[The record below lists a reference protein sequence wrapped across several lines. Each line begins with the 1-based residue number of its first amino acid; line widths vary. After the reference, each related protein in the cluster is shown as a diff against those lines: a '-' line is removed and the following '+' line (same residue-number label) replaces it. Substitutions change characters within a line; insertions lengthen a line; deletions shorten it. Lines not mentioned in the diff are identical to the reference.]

1 MNCFNS
7 SYLRF
12 LTLFCLLSF
21 FGNAQ
26 NSVPHT
32 LYQQFNGPYDYT
44 IIGNTHNPS
53 DAWSTP
59 YPAPG
64 SMLTS
69 SSATLNLT
77 SNQAIVGA
85 YLIWAGIGNG
95 AGTTITLNGLA
106 MTPDFINN
114 ANAFPNAATPSI
126 YFSAVKDITSYVQTV
141 GNAIYQVSNF
151 NLNPIQPNYYSNAM
165 YFAGWN
171 IIVVYSNPT
180 LPNKQLN
187 IYDGYRFSSIGSG
200 FPTINFPI
208 NNLNVTSTVGA
219 KMTMISFLGNS
230 TVFVGQ
236 SLKVNNLVLSNAL
249 NPSNHPFNNTNS
261 FTNSTSSWQIDVD
274 TYSINNYI
282 NIGDVSF
289 NITAGSII
297 PMLFST
303 VITSIQSELPDAT
316 ISLDSIT
323 GQDICQNRDRKGT
336 RLNSSHPELITIS
349 RMPSSA

>member
-1 MNCFNS
+1 MNCFQKT
-7 SYLRF
+7 YLRF

-32 LYQQFNGPYDYT
+32 LYQQFNGPFDYT

-53 DAWSTP
+53 DVWTPP
-59 YPAPG
+59 YPLPG

-77 SNQAIVGA
+77 SNQTIVGA

-95 AGTTITLNGLA
+95 AGTTISLNGLA

-114 ANAFPNAATPSI
+114 ANVFPNGTTPTI
-126 YFSAVKDITSYVQTV
+126 YFSAVKDITSYVQSV
-141 GNAIYQVSNF
+141 GNANYQVSNF
-151 NLNPIQPNYYSNAM
+151 NLNPVQPLYYSNSM

-171 IIVVYSNPT
+171 IIVVYTSPT

-200 FPTINFPI
+200 YPTINFPI
-208 NNLNVTSTVGA
+208 NNLNVTNTVGA

-230 TVFVGQ
+230 TRP
-236 SLKVNNLVLSNAL
+236 K
-249 NPSNHPFNNTNS
+249 
-261 FTNSTSSWQIDVD
+261 I
-274 TYSINNYI
+274 
-282 NIGDVSF
+282 
-289 NITAGSII
+289 
-297 PMLFST
+297 
-303 VITSIQSELPDAT
+303 
-316 ISLDSIT
+316 
-323 GQDICQNRDRKGT
+323 
-336 RLNSSHPELITIS
+336 
-349 RMPSSA
+349 